1 MSRCL
6 EDQKPQHSAP
16 QPPCWGFSFGST
28 AVELLNYLTV
38 EVAVVAAV
46 DDAASTM
53 TVRVLAAVRPD
64 WSVAT

>member
-16 QPPCWGFSFGST
+16 SWGFSFGST

-46 DDAASTM
+46 DYAASTM
-53 TVRVLAAVRPD
+53 TVRVLVAVRPD